1 VRNPRLTSEEREEA
15 AEAAVEEACK
25 LLRPLTK
32 PARSWGIVNWSD
44 PDAANDPRDEFE
56 AAIEFV
62 IALLDPADSRARQ
75 AADEFLGA
83 HSPIAAPIVRKV
95 VLPALRLGRLPKQK
109 GPHGLLLRDRWIAAV
124 VTTICQRYGL
134 RPYRNQ
140 ANKRE
145 YNGCAIV
152 AKALGRLGINI
163 TEETV
168 RQIYMRHNKQ
178 A

>member
-1 VRNPRLTSEEREEA
+1 MRNPRLTSEEREEA

-95 VLPALRLGRLPKQK
+95 VLPALRLGRLPKQ
-109 GPHGLLLRDRWIAAV
+109 IAAV

-152 AKALGRLGINI
+152 AKTLGRLGINI